1 APWSP
6 TGTCGLQSG
15 HRSVQ
20 LFVRTPAQLGK
31 CAFLFSENTHF
42 DLVKL
47 KKYQV
52 KPLFKKAHFPSCAN
66 SQFAVTSFSM
76 GVFGSRSQEGRDLL
90 R

>member
-1 APWSP
+1 EAAGAGRLGRPEKRP
-6 TGTCGLQSG
+6 
-15 HRSVQ
+15 H
-20 LFVRTPAQLGK
+20 PPQLGK

-52 KPLFKKAHFPSCAN
+52 KSLFKKAHFPSCAN